1 MAREVRVWTRTGG
14 VNSLS
19 KHGESAMTTILWKLG
34 RWNWRRHSNRQV
46 FHPVPFCFKIL
57 PELPGC
63 IGCSEGKDKTGSHP
77 EMVKKEKTMLGIGG
91 YCTQCLGYGSLLK
104 VFCYGSLLKVFCYG
118 SLLKVFCYGS
128 LLKVCCYGCCGSRSL
143 SCLLLCVQMLHWY
156 RIYSQPLMFHV
167 ACQYSCSEWKVK
179 WSLTTLSYITTSK
192 SSAQSRSLYESTQTQ
207 HFHPPWID
215 VP

>member
-14 VNSLS
+14 VSSLS

-46 FHPVPFCFKIL
+46 FHPVPFWFKML

-77 EMVKKEKTMLGIGG
+77 EMVKKRR
-91 YCTQCLGYGSLLK
+91 QCLELVGTAHNALAMAPCWRSSAMAPCWRSAAMAAVALVLSL
-104 VFCYGSLLKVFCYG
+104 VYCC
-118 SLLKVFCYGS
+118 
-128 LLKVCCYGCCGSRSL
+128 VCRCCTGTEYTL
-143 SCLLLCVQMLHWY
+143 SPLCSMWLVNTVVQSEKLNDPLLLCHISPHPNLQHSLDLCMNRPKPNIFIL
-156 RIYSQPLMFHV
+156 PGLM
-167 ACQYSCSEWKVK
+167 
-179 WSLTTLSYITTSK
+179 SLRE
-192 SSAQSRSLYESTQTQ
+192 SA
-207 HFHPPWID
+207 WID